1 MNKDIFK
8 QLIVLH
14 QKNIPFSLH
23 KREEHLPLHAGQII
37 TIPGVRRSGKSSKMK
52 LVINDLVKAGVSP
65 QNILWMGFDDE
76 RLADMSRQDLN
87 EILEAY
93 RELYPTTP
101 LSEVYM
107 FFDELQNIEGWE
119 LFIMRVHKSYCKHIY
134 ISGSNAK
141 MLSQEIATSL
151 RGWAL
156 EYRTYPLSFTEYCH
170 FLSIPTQRLSER
182 QTTQLRLAWDDY
194 NRYGGFPEVVLT
206 QDRLLRD
213 KLLQTYYNAMLFRDL
228 VERHNISNI
237 GVLRYFIKRIMN
249 NVTKPTSINSL
260 YNDIRS
266 QGLKISKDELYKWAE
281 YLCESFMFIRISRY
295 TPSLIAE
302 ETGLKK
308 YYFIDNGMRQNILL
322 PHSQDNGKL
331 LESNVFLHLCRTC
344 GELEKVTYFMKEKE
358 CDFVLQREDQVL
370 QLIQVCWQ
378 IDDDETRER
387 EIAGLLEAS
396 KVTHCDNLSIITH
409 HQEDIIEQN
418 GLTIHVIP
426 AWKWM
431 LVTPSHT

>member
-1 MNKDIFK
+1 MNRDVFK

-14 QKNIPFSLH
+14 QSHIPFSLNE
-23 KREEHLPLHAGQII
+23 REEHLPLHAEQII

-76 RLADMSRQDLN
+76 RLADMSQQDLN

-107 FFDELQNIEGWE
+107 FFDELQLIEGWE
-119 LFIMRVHKSYCKHIY
+119 LFVMRIHKSYCKHIY

-156 EYRTYPLSFTEYCH
+156 EYRTYPLSFAEYCH
-170 FLSIPTQRLSER
+170 FLAIPTERLNEQ

-206 QDRLLRD
+206 PDRLLRD

-228 VERHNISNI
+228 VERHSISSI

-266 QGLKISKDELYKWAE
+266 QGLKISKDELYKWAD
-281 YLCESFMFIRISRY
+281 YLCESFMFIRIPRY

-322 PHSQDNGKL
+322 PHSQDEGKL
-331 LESNVFLHLCRTC
+331 LESSVLLHLCRRC
-344 GELEKVTYFMKEKE
+344 GELEKVTYFLKEKE
-358 CDFVLQREDQVL
+358 CDFVLQHEDIVL

-378 IDDDETRER
+378 MEDAETRAR
-387 EIAGLLEAS
+387 EIAGLLEAR
-396 KVTHCDNLSIITH
+396 KVTHCDNLYIISH
-409 HQEDIIEQN
+409 HQEETIEQD
-418 GLTIHVIP
+418 GWTIHVVP

-431 LVTPSHT
+431 LTK

>member
-1 MNKDIFK
+1 MNRDVFK

-14 QKNIPFSLH
+14 QSHIPFSLNE
-23 KREEHLPLHAGQII
+23 REEHLPLHAEQII

-76 RLADMSRQDLN
+76 RLADMSQQDLN

-107 FFDELQNIEGWE
+107 FFDELQLIEGWE
-119 LFIMRVHKSYCKHIY
+119 LFVMRIHKSYCKHIY

-156 EYRTYPLSFTEYCH
+156 EYRTYPLSFAEYCH
-170 FLSIPTQRLSER
+170 FLAIPTERLNEQ

-206 QDRLLRD
+206 PDRLLRD

-228 VERHNISNI
+228 VERHSISSI

-266 QGLKISKDELYKWAE
+266 QGLKISKDELYKWAD
-281 YLCESFMFIRISRY
+281 YLCESFMFIRIPRY

-322 PHSQDNGKL
+322 PHSQDEGKL
-331 LESNVFLHLCRTC
+331 LESSVLLHLCRRC
-344 GELEKVTYFMKEKE
+344 GELEKVTYFLKEKE
-358 CDFVLQREDQVL
+358 CDFVLQHEDIVL

-378 IDDDETRER
+378 MEDAETRTR
-387 EIAGLLEAS
+387 EIAGLLEAR
-396 KVTHCDNLSIITH
+396 KVTHCDNLYIITH
-409 HQEDIIEQN
+409 HQEETIEQD
-418 GLTIHVIP
+418 GWTIHVVP

-431 LVTPSHT
+431 LTK

>member
-14 QKNIPFSLH
+14 QSHIPFSL
-23 KREEHLPLHAGQII
+23 KEREEHLPLHTEQII

-76 RLADMSRQDLN
+76 RLSDMSRQDLN

-107 FFDELQNIEGWE
+107 FFDEIQNIEGWE
-119 LFIMRVHKSYCKHIY
+119 LFVMRIHKSYCKHIY

-156 EYRTYPLSFTEYCH
+156 EYRTYPLSFAEYCH
-170 FLSIPTQRLSER
+170 FLAIPTERLDEQ
-182 QTTQLRLAWDDY
+182 QTMQLRLAWDDY
-194 NRYGGFPEVVLT
+194 NRCGGFPEVVLA
-206 QDRLLRD
+206 QDQLLRD

-281 YLCESFMFIRISRY
+281 YLCESFMFIRIPRY

-322 PHSQDNGKL
+322 PHSQDDGKL
-331 LESNVFLHLCRTC
+331 LESSVLLHLCRRC
-344 GELEKVTYFMKEKE
+344 GEQEKVTYFLKEKE

-378 IDDDETRER
+378 IEDNETRER
-387 EIAGLLEAS
+387 EIAGLLEAH

-409 HQEDIIEQN
+409 QQEETIQQD
-418 GLTIHVIP
+418 GLTIHIVP

-431 LVTPSHT
+431 L

>member
-1 MNKDIFK
+1 MNRDVFK

-14 QKNIPFSLH
+14 QSHIPFSLNE
-23 KREEHLPLHAGQII
+23 REEHLPLHAEQII

-76 RLADMSRQDLN
+76 RLADMSQQDLN

-107 FFDELQNIEGWE
+107 FFDELQLIEGWE
-119 LFIMRVHKSYCKHIY
+119 LFVMRIHKSYCKHIY

-156 EYRTYPLSFTEYCH
+156 EYRTYPLSFAEYCH
-170 FLSIPTQRLSER
+170 FLAIPTERLNEQ
-182 QTTQLRLAWDDY
+182 QTTPLRLAWDDY

-206 QDRLLRD
+206 PDRLLRD

-228 VERHNISNI
+228 VERHSISSI

-266 QGLKISKDELYKWAE
+266 QGLKISKDELYKWAD
-281 YLCESFMFIRISRY
+281 YLCESFMFIRIPRY

-322 PHSQDNGKL
+322 PHSQDEGKL
-331 LESNVFLHLCRTC
+331 LESSVLLHLCRRC
-344 GELEKVTYFMKEKE
+344 GELEKVTYFLKEKE
-358 CDFVLQREDQVL
+358 CDFVLQHEDIVL
-370 QLIQVCWQ
+370 LLIQVCWQ
-378 IDDDETRER
+378 IEDNETRER
-387 EIAGLLEAS
+387 EIAGLLEAH

-409 HQEDIIEQN
+409 QQEETIQQD
-418 GLTIHVIP
+418 GLTIHVVP

-431 LVTPSHT
+431 LAK

>member
-1 MNKDIFK
+1 MNRDVFK

-14 QKNIPFSLH
+14 QSHIPFSLNE
-23 KREEHLPLHAGQII
+23 REEHLPLHAEQII

-76 RLADMSRQDLN
+76 RLADMSQQDLN

-107 FFDELQNIEGWE
+107 FFDELQLIEGWE
-119 LFIMRVHKSYCKHIY
+119 LFVMRIHKSYCKHIY

-156 EYRTYPLSFTEYCH
+156 EYRTYPLSFAEYCH
-170 FLSIPTQRLSER
+170 FLAIPTERLNEQ

-206 QDRLLRD
+206 PDRLLRD

-228 VERHNISNI
+228 VERHSINSI

-266 QGLKISKDELYKWAE
+266 QGLKISKDELYKWAD
-281 YLCESFMFIRISRY
+281 YLCESFMFIRIPRY

-322 PHSQDNGKL
+322 PHSQDEGKL
-331 LESNVFLHLCRTC
+331 LESSVLLHLCRRC
-344 GELEKVTYFMKEKE
+344 GELEKVTYFLKEKE
-358 CDFVLQREDQVL
+358 CDFVLQHEDIVL

-378 IDDDETRER
+378 MEDAETRAR
-387 EIAGLLEAS
+387 EIAGLLEAR
-396 KVTHCDNLSIITH
+396 KVTHCDNLYIITH
-409 HQEDIIEQN
+409 HQEETIEQD
-418 GLTIHVIP
+418 GWTIHVVP

-431 LVTPSHT
+431 LTS

>member
-1 MNKDIFK
+1 MNRDVFK

-14 QKNIPFSLH
+14 QSHIPFSLNE
-23 KREEHLPLHAGQII
+23 REEHLPLHAEQII

-76 RLADMSRQDLN
+76 RLADMSQQDLN

-107 FFDELQNIEGWE
+107 FFDELQLIEGWE
-119 LFIMRVHKSYCKHIY
+119 LFVMRIHKSYCKHIY

-156 EYRTYPLSFTEYCH
+156 EYRTYPLSFAEYCH
-170 FLSIPTQRLSER
+170 FLAIPTERLNEQ

-206 QDRLLRD
+206 PDRLLRD

-228 VERHNISNI
+228 VERHSISSI

-266 QGLKISKDELYKWAE
+266 QGLKISKDELYKWAD
-281 YLCESFMFIRISRY
+281 YLCESFMFIRIPRY

-322 PHSQDNGKL
+322 PHSQDEGKL
-331 LESNVFLHLCRTC
+331 LESSVLLHLCRRC
-344 GELEKVTYFMKEKE
+344 GELEKVTYFLKEKE
-358 CDFVLQREDQVL
+358 CDFVLQHEDIVL

-378 IDDDETRER
+378 MEDAETRAR
-387 EIAGLLEAS
+387 EIAGLLEAR
-396 KVTHCDNLSIITH
+396 KVTHCDNLYIITH
-409 HQEDIIEQN
+409 HQEETIEQD
-418 GLTIHVIP
+418 GWTIHVIP

-431 LVTPSHT
+431 LTK

>member
-1 MNKDIFK
+1 MNRDVFK

-14 QKNIPFSLH
+14 QSHIPFSLNE
-23 KREEHLPLHAGQII
+23 REEHLPLHAEQII

-65 QNILWMGFDDE
+65 QNILWMGFEDE
-76 RLADMSRQDLN
+76 RLADMSQQDLN

-107 FFDELQNIEGWE
+107 FFDELQLIEGWE
-119 LFIMRVHKSYCKHIY
+119 LFVMRIHKSYCKHIY

-156 EYRTYPLSFTEYCH
+156 EYRTYPLSFAEYCH
-170 FLSIPTQRLSER
+170 FLAIPTERLNEQ

-206 QDRLLRD
+206 PDRLLRD

-228 VERHNISNI
+228 VERHSISSI

-266 QGLKISKDELYKWAE
+266 QGLKISKDELYKWAD
-281 YLCESFMFIRISRY
+281 YLCESFMFIRIPRY

-322 PHSQDNGKL
+322 PHSQDEGKL
-331 LESNVFLHLCRTC
+331 LESSVLLHLCRRC
-344 GELEKVTYFMKEKE
+344 GELEKVTYFLKEKE
-358 CDFVLQREDQVL
+358 CDFVLQHEDIVL

-378 IDDDETRER
+378 MEDAETRAR
-387 EIAGLLEAS
+387 EIAGLLEAR
-396 KVTHCDNLSIITH
+396 KVTHCDNLYIITH
-409 HQEDIIEQN
+409 HQEETIEQD
-418 GLTIHVIP
+418 GWTIHVVP
-426 AWKWM
+426 AWKCM
-431 LVTPSHT
+431 LTK

>member
-14 QKNIPFSLH
+14 QSHIPFSL
-23 KREEHLPLHAGQII
+23 KEREEHLPLHAEQII

-76 RLADMSRQDLN
+76 RLSDMSRQDLN

-107 FFDELQNIEGWE
+107 FFDEIQNIEGWE
-119 LFIMRVHKSYCKHIY
+119 LFVMRIHKSYCKHIY

-151 RGWAL
+151 RGWVL
-156 EYRTYPLSFTEYCH
+156 EYRTYPLSFAEYCH
-170 FLSIPTQRLSER
+170 FLAIPTERLDEQ
-182 QTTQLRLAWDDY
+182 QTMQLRLAWDDY
-194 NRYGGFPEVVLT
+194 NRCGGFPEVVLA

-281 YLCESFMFIRISRY
+281 YLCESFMFIRIPRY

-322 PHSQDNGKL
+322 PHSQDDGKL
-331 LESNVFLHLCRTC
+331 LESSVLLHLCRRC
-344 GELEKVTYFMKEKE
+344 GELEKVTYFLKEKE

-378 IDDDETRER
+378 IEDNETRER
-387 EIAGLLEAS
+387 EIAGLLEAHM
-396 KVTHCDNLSIITH
+396 VTHCDNLSIITH
-409 HQEDIIEQN
+409 QQEETIQQD
-418 GLTIHVIP
+418 GLTIHIVP

-431 LVTPSHT
+431 LTQ

>member
-1 MNKDIFK
+1 MNRDVFK

-14 QKNIPFSLH
+14 QSHIPFSLNE
-23 KREEHLPLHAGQII
+23 REEHLPLHAEQII

-76 RLADMSRQDLN
+76 RLADMSQQDLN

-107 FFDELQNIEGWE
+107 FFDELQLIEGWE
-119 LFIMRVHKSYCKHIY
+119 LFVMRIHKSYCKHIY

-156 EYRTYPLSFTEYCH
+156 EYRTYPLSFAEYCH
-170 FLSIPTQRLSER
+170 FLAIPTERLNEQ

-206 QDRLLRD
+206 PDRLLRD

-228 VERHNISNI
+228 VERHSISSI

-266 QGLKISKDELYKWAE
+266 QGLKISKDELYKWAD
-281 YLCESFMFIRISRY
+281 YLCESFMFIRIPRY

-322 PHSQDNGKL
+322 PHSQDEGKL
-331 LESNVFLHLCRTC
+331 LESSVLLHLCRRC
-344 GELEKVTYFMKEKE
+344 GELEKVTYFLKEKE
-358 CDFVLQREDQVL
+358 CDFVLQHEDIVL
-370 QLIQVCWQ
+370 LLIQVCWQ
-378 IDDDETRER
+378 IEDNETRER
-387 EIAGLLEAS
+387 EIAGLLEAH

-409 HQEDIIEQN
+409 QQEETIQQD
-418 GLTIHVIP
+418 GLTIHVVP

-431 LVTPSHT
+431 LAK

>member
-1 MNKDIFK
+1 MNRDVFK

-14 QKNIPFSLH
+14 QSHIPFSLNE
-23 KREEHLPLHAGQII
+23 REEYLPLHAEQII

-76 RLADMSRQDLN
+76 RLADMSQQDLN

-107 FFDELQNIEGWE
+107 FFDELQLIEGWE
-119 LFIMRVHKSYCKHIY
+119 LFVMRIHKSYCKHIY

-156 EYRTYPLSFTEYCH
+156 EYRTYPLSFAEYCH
-170 FLSIPTQRLSER
+170 FLAIPTERLNEQ

-206 QDRLLRD
+206 PDRLLRD

-228 VERHNISNI
+228 VERHSISSI

-266 QGLKISKDELYKWAE
+266 QGLKISKDELYKWAD
-281 YLCESFMFIRISRY
+281 YLCESFMFIRIPRY

-322 PHSQDNGKL
+322 PHSQDEGKL
-331 LESNVFLHLCRTC
+331 LESSVLLHLCRRC
-344 GELEKVTYFMKEKE
+344 GELEKVTYFLKEKE
-358 CDFVLQREDQVL
+358 CDFVLQHEDIVL

-378 IDDDETRER
+378 MEDAETRAR
-387 EIAGLLEAS
+387 EIAGLLEAR
-396 KVTHCDNLSIITH
+396 KVTHCDNLYIITH
-409 HQEDIIEQN
+409 HQEETIEQD
-418 GLTIHVIP
+418 GWTIHVVP

-431 LVTPSHT
+431 LTS

>member
-14 QKNIPFSLH
+14 QRHIPFSLH
-23 KREEHLPLHAGQII
+23 EREEHLPLHAEQII

-52 LVINDLVKAGVSP
+52 LVINDLFKAGVSP

-76 RLADMSRQDLN
+76 RLSDMSQQDLN

-93 RELYPTTP
+93 RELYPATP

-107 FFDELQNIEGWE
+107 FFDEIQSIEGWE
-119 LFIMRVHKSYCKHIY
+119 LFVMRIHKSYCKHIY

-156 EYRTYPLSFTEYCH
+156 EYRTYPLSFAEYCH
-170 FLSIPTQRLSER
+170 FLAIPTERLDEQ
-182 QTTQLRLAWDDY
+182 QTMQLRLAWDDY
-194 NRYGGFPEVVLT
+194 NRCGGFPEVVLA

-281 YLCESFMFIRISRY
+281 YLCESFMFIRVPRY

-308 YYFIDNGMRQNILL
+308 YYFIDNGMRQDILL
-322 PHSQDNGKL
+322 PHSQDDGKL
-331 LESNVFLHLCRTC
+331 LESSVLLHLCRRC
-344 GELEKVTYFMKEKE
+344 GELEKVTYFLKEKE

-378 IDDDETRER
+378 IEDNETRER
-387 EIAGLLEAS
+387 EIAGLLEAH
-396 KVTHCDNLSIITH
+396 KVTHCDNLCIITH
-409 HQEDIIEQN
+409 QQEVTIQQD
-418 GLTIHVIP
+418 GLTIHVVP

-431 LVTPSHT
+431 LSW

>member
-1 MNKDIFK
+1 MNRDVFK

-14 QKNIPFSLH
+14 QSHIPFSLNE
-23 KREEHLPLHAGQII
+23 REEHLPLHAEQII

-76 RLADMSRQDLN
+76 RLADVSQQDLN

-107 FFDELQNIEGWE
+107 FFDELQLIEGWE
-119 LFIMRVHKSYCKHIY
+119 LFVMRIHKSYCKHIY

-156 EYRTYPLSFTEYCH
+156 EYRTYPLSFAEYCH
-170 FLSIPTQRLSER
+170 FLAIPTERLNEQ

-206 QDRLLRD
+206 PDRLLRD

-228 VERHNISNI
+228 VERHSISSI

-266 QGLKISKDELYKWAE
+266 QGLKISKDELYKWAD
-281 YLCESFMFIRISRY
+281 YLCESFMFIRIPRY

-322 PHSQDNGKL
+322 PHSQDEGKL
-331 LESNVFLHLCRTC
+331 LESSVLLHLCRRC
-344 GELEKVTYFMKEKE
+344 GELEKVTYFLKEKE
-358 CDFVLQREDQVL
+358 CDFVLQHEDIVL

-378 IDDDETRER
+378 MEDAETRAR
-387 EIAGLLEAS
+387 EIAGLLEAR
-396 KVTHCDNLSIITH
+396 KVTHCDNLYIITH
-409 HQEDIIEQN
+409 HQEETIEQD
-418 GLTIHVIP
+418 GWTIHVVP

-431 LVTPSHT
+431 LTK

>member
-1 MNKDIFK
+1 MNRDVFK

-14 QKNIPFSLH
+14 QSHIPFSLNE
-23 KREEHLPLHAGQII
+23 REEHLPLHAEQII

-76 RLADMSRQDLN
+76 RLADMSQQDLN

-107 FFDELQNIEGWE
+107 FFDELQLIEGWE
-119 LFIMRVHKSYCKHIY
+119 LFVMRIHKSYCKHIY

-156 EYRTYPLSFTEYCH
+156 EYRTYPLSFAEYCH
-170 FLSIPTQRLSER
+170 FLAIPTERLNEQ

-206 QDRLLRD
+206 PDRLLRD

-228 VERHNISNI
+228 VERHSISSI

-266 QGLKISKDELYKWAE
+266 QGLKISKDELYKWAD
-281 YLCESFMFIRISRY
+281 YLCESFMFIRIPRY

-322 PHSQDNGKL
+322 PHSQDEGKL
-331 LESNVFLHLCRTC
+331 LESSVLLHLCRRC
-344 GELEKVTYFMKEKE
+344 GELEKVTYFLKEKE
-358 CDFVLQREDQVL
+358 CDFVLQHEDIVL

-378 IDDDETRER
+378 MEDAETRAR
-387 EIAGLLEAS
+387 EIAGLLEAR
-396 KVTHCDNLSIITH
+396 KVTHCDNLYIITH
-409 HQEDIIEQN
+409 HQEETIEQD
-418 GLTIHVIP
+418 GWTIHVVP

-431 LVTPSHT
+431 LTR

>member
-1 MNKDIFK
+1 MNRDVFK

-14 QKNIPFSLH
+14 QSHIPFSLNE
-23 KREEHLPLHAGQII
+23 REEHLPLHAEQII

-76 RLADMSRQDLN
+76 RLADMSQQDLN

-107 FFDELQNIEGWE
+107 FFDELQLIEGWE
-119 LFIMRVHKSYCKHIY
+119 LFVMRIHKSYCKHIY

-156 EYRTYPLSFTEYCH
+156 EYRTYPLSFAEYCH
-170 FLSIPTQRLSER
+170 FLAIPTERLNEQ

-206 QDRLLRD
+206 PDRLLRD

-228 VERHNISNI
+228 VERHSISSI

-266 QGLKISKDELYKWAE
+266 QGLKISKDELYKWAD
-281 YLCESFMFIRISRY
+281 YLCESFMFIRIPRY

-322 PHSQDNGKL
+322 PHSQDEGKL
-331 LESNVFLHLCRTC
+331 LESSVLLHLCRRC
-344 GELEKVTYFMKEKE
+344 GELEKVTYFLKEKE
-358 CDFVLQREDQVL
+358 CDFVLQHEDIVL

-378 IDDDETRER
+378 MEDAETRAR
-387 EIAGLLEAS
+387 EIAGLLEAR

-409 HQEDIIEQN
+409 QQEETIQQD
-418 GLTIHVIP
+418 GLTIHVVP

-431 LVTPSHT
+431 LAK

>member
-1 MNKDIFK
+1 MNRDVFK

-14 QKNIPFSLH
+14 QSHIPFSLNE
-23 KREEHLPLHAGQII
+23 REEHLPLHAEQII

-76 RLADMSRQDLN
+76 RLADMSQQDLN

-107 FFDELQNIEGWE
+107 FFDELQLIEGWE
-119 LFIMRVHKSYCKHIY
+119 LFVMRIHKSYCKHIY

-156 EYRTYPLSFTEYCH
+156 EYRTYPLSFAEYCH
-170 FLSIPTQRLSER
+170 FLAIPTERLNEQ

-206 QDRLLRD
+206 PDRLLRD

-228 VERHNISNI
+228 VERHSISSI

-266 QGLKISKDELYKWAE
+266 QGFKISKDELYKWAD
-281 YLCESFMFIRISRY
+281 YLCESFMFIRIPRY

-322 PHSQDNGKL
+322 PHSQDEGKL
-331 LESNVFLHLCRTC
+331 LESSVLLHLCRRC
-344 GELEKVTYFMKEKE
+344 GELEKVTYFLKEKE
-358 CDFVLQREDQVL
+358 CDFVLQHEDIVL

-378 IDDDETRER
+378 MEDAETRAR
-387 EIAGLLEAS
+387 EIAGLLEAR
-396 KVTHCDNLSIITH
+396 KVTHCDNLYIITH
-409 HQEDIIEQN
+409 HQEETIEQD
-418 GLTIHVIP
+418 GWTIHVVP

-431 LVTPSHT
+431 LTS

>member
-1 MNKDIFK
+1 MNRDVFK

-14 QKNIPFSLH
+14 QSHIPFSLNE
-23 KREEHLPLHAGQII
+23 REEHLPLHAEQII

-65 QNILWMGFDDE
+65 QNILWMGLDDE
-76 RLADMSRQDLN
+76 RLADMSQQDLN

-107 FFDELQNIEGWE
+107 FFDELQLIEGWE
-119 LFIMRVHKSYCKHIY
+119 LFVMRIHKSYCKHIY

-156 EYRTYPLSFTEYCH
+156 EYRTYPLSFAEYCH
-170 FLSIPTQRLSER
+170 FLAIPTERLNEQ

-206 QDRLLRD
+206 PDRLLRD

-228 VERHNISNI
+228 VERHSISSI

-266 QGLKISKDELYKWAE
+266 QGLKISKDELYKWAD
-281 YLCESFMFIRISRY
+281 YLCESFMFIRIPRY

-322 PHSQDNGKL
+322 PHSQDEGKL
-331 LESNVFLHLCRTC
+331 LESSVLLHLCRRC
-344 GELEKVTYFMKEKE
+344 GELEKVTYFLKEKE
-358 CDFVLQREDQVL
+358 CDFVLQHEDIVL

-378 IDDDETRER
+378 MEDAETRAR
-387 EIAGLLEAS
+387 EIAGLLEAR
-396 KVTHCDNLSIITH
+396 KVTHCDNLYIITH
-409 HQEDIIEQN
+409 HQEETIEQD
-418 GLTIHVIP
+418 GWTIHVVP

-431 LVTPSHT
+431 LTS

>member
-1 MNKDIFK
+1 MNRDVFK

-14 QKNIPFSLH
+14 QSHIPFSLNE
-23 KREEHLPLHAGQII
+23 REEHLPLHAEQII

-76 RLADMSRQDLN
+76 RLADMSQQDLN

-107 FFDELQNIEGWE
+107 FFDELQLIEGWE
-119 LFIMRVHKSYCKHIY
+119 LFVMRIHKSYCKHIY

-156 EYRTYPLSFTEYCH
+156 EYRTYPLSFAEYCH
-170 FLSIPTQRLSER
+170 FLAIPTERLNEQ

-206 QDRLLRD
+206 PDRLLRD

-228 VERHNISNI
+228 VERHSISSI

-266 QGLKISKDELYKWAE
+266 QGLKISKDELYKWAD
-281 YLCESFMFIRISRY
+281 YLCESFMFIRIPRY

-322 PHSQDNGKL
+322 PHSQDEGKL
-331 LESNVFLHLCRTC
+331 LESSVLLHLCRRC
-344 GELEKVTYFMKEKE
+344 GELEKVTYFLKEKE
-358 CDFVLQREDQVL
+358 CDFVLQHEDIVL

-378 IDDDETRER
+378 MEDAETRAR
-387 EIAGLLEAS
+387 EIAGLLEAR
-396 KVTHCDNLSIITH
+396 KVTHCDNLHIITH
-409 HQEDIIEQN
+409 HQEETIEQD
-418 GLTIHVIP
+418 GWTIHVVP

-431 LVTPSHT
+431 LTK

>member
-1 MNKDIFK
+1 MNRDVFK

-14 QKNIPFSLH
+14 QSHIPFSLNE
-23 KREEHLPLHAGQII
+23 REEHLPLHAEQII

-76 RLADMSRQDLN
+76 RLADMSQQDLN

-107 FFDELQNIEGWE
+107 FFDELQLIEGWE
-119 LFIMRVHKSYCKHIY
+119 LFVMRIHKSYCKHIY

-156 EYRTYPLSFTEYCH
+156 EYRTYPLSFAEYCH
-170 FLSIPTQRLSER
+170 FLAIPTERLNEQ

-206 QDRLLRD
+206 PDRLLRD

-228 VERHNISNI
+228 VERHSISSI

-266 QGLKISKDELYKWAE
+266 QGLKISKDELYKWAD
-281 YLCESFMFIRISRY
+281 YLCESFMFIRIPRY

-322 PHSQDNGKL
+322 PHSQDEGKL
-331 LESNVFLHLCRTC
+331 LESSVLLHLCRRC
-344 GELEKVTYFMKEKE
+344 GELEKVTYFLKEKE
-358 CDFVLQREDQVL
+358 CDFVLQHEDIVL

-378 IDDDETRER
+378 MEDAETRAR
-387 EIAGLLEAS
+387 EIAGLLEAR
-396 KVTHCDNLSIITH
+396 KVTHCDNLYIITH
-409 HQEDIIEQN
+409 HQEETIEQD
-418 GLTIHVIP
+418 GWTIHVVP

-431 LVTPSHT
+431 LTK

>member
-1 MNKDIFK
+1 MNRDVFK

-14 QKNIPFSLH
+14 QSHIPFSLNE
-23 KREEHLPLHAGQII
+23 REEHLPLHAEQII
-37 TIPGVRRSGKSSKMK
+37 TIPGVCRSGKSSKMK

-76 RLADMSRQDLN
+76 RLADMSQQDLN

-107 FFDELQNIEGWE
+107 FFDELQLIEGWE
-119 LFIMRVHKSYCKHIY
+119 LFVMRIHKSYCKHIY

-156 EYRTYPLSFTEYCH
+156 EYRTYPLSFAEYCH
-170 FLSIPTQRLSER
+170 FLAIPTERLNEQ

-206 QDRLLRD
+206 PDRLLRD

-228 VERHNISNI
+228 VERHSISSI

-266 QGLKISKDELYKWAE
+266 QGLKISKDELYKWAD
-281 YLCESFMFIRISRY
+281 YLCESFMFIRIPRY

-322 PHSQDNGKL
+322 PHSQDEGKL
-331 LESNVFLHLCRTC
+331 LESSVLLHLCRRC
-344 GELEKVTYFMKEKE
+344 GELEKVTYFLKEKE
-358 CDFVLQREDQVL
+358 CDFVLQHEDIVL
-370 QLIQVCWQ
+370 LLIQVCWQ
-378 IDDDETRER
+378 IEDNETRER
-387 EIAGLLEAS
+387 EIAGLLEAH

-409 HQEDIIEQN
+409 QQEETIQQD
-418 GLTIHVIP
+418 GLTIHVVP

-431 LVTPSHT
+431 LAK

>member
-1 MNKDIFK
+1 MNRDVFK

-14 QKNIPFSLH
+14 QSHIPFSLNE
-23 KREEHLPLHAGQII
+23 REEHLPLHAEQII

-76 RLADMSRQDLN
+76 RLADMSQQDLN

-107 FFDELQNIEGWE
+107 FFDELQLIEGWE
-119 LFIMRVHKSYCKHIY
+119 LFVMRIHKSYCKHIY

-156 EYRTYPLSFTEYCH
+156 EYRTYPLSFAEYCH
-170 FLSIPTQRLSER
+170 FLAIPTERLNEQ

-206 QDRLLRD
+206 PDRLLRD

-228 VERHNISNI
+228 VERHSISSI

-266 QGLKISKDELYKWAE
+266 QGLKISKDELYKWAD
-281 YLCESFMFIRISRY
+281 YLCESFMFIRIPRY

-322 PHSQDNGKL
+322 PHSQDEGKL
-331 LESNVFLHLCRTC
+331 LESSVLLHLCRRC
-344 GELEKVTYFMKEKE
+344 GELEKVTYFLKEKE
-358 CDFVLQREDQVL
+358 CDFVLQHEDIVL

-378 IDDDETRER
+378 MEDAETRAR
-387 EIAGLLEAS
+387 EIAGLLEAR
-396 KVTHCDNLSIITH
+396 KVTHCDNLYIITH
-409 HQEDIIEQN
+409 HQEETIEQD
-418 GLTIHVIP
+418 GWIIHVVP

-431 LVTPSHT
+431 LTK

>member
-1 MNKDIFK
+1 MNRDVFK

-14 QKNIPFSLH
+14 QSHIPFSLNE
-23 KREEHLPLHAGQII
+23 REEHLPLHAEQII

-76 RLADMSRQDLN
+76 RLADMSQQDLN

-107 FFDELQNIEGWE
+107 FFDELQLIEGWE
-119 LFIMRVHKSYCKHIY
+119 LFVMRIHKSYCKHIY

-156 EYRTYPLSFTEYCH
+156 EYRTYPLSFAEYCH
-170 FLSIPTQRLSER
+170 FLAIPTERLNEQ

-206 QDRLLRD
+206 PDRLLRD

-228 VERHNISNI
+228 VERHSISSI

-266 QGLKISKDELYKWAE
+266 QGLKISKDELYKWAD
-281 YLCESFMFIRISRY
+281 YLCESFMFIRIPRY

-322 PHSQDNGKL
+322 PHSQDEGKL
-331 LESNVFLHLCRTC
+331 LESSVLLHLCRRC
-344 GELEKVTYFMKEKE
+344 GELEKVTYFLKEKE
-358 CDFVLQREDQVL
+358 CDFVLQHEDIVL

-378 IDDDETRER
+378 MEDAETRAR
-387 EIAGLLEAS
+387 EIAGLLEAR
-396 KVTHCDNLSIITH
+396 KVTHCDNLYIITH
-409 HQEDIIEQN
+409 HQEETIEQD
-418 GLTIHVIP
+418 GWTIHVVP

-431 LVTPSHT
+431 LAK

>member
-1 MNKDIFK
+1 MNRDVLK

-14 QKNIPFSLH
+14 QSHIPFSLNE
-23 KREEHLPLHAGQII
+23 REEHLPLHAEQII

-76 RLADMSRQDLN
+76 RLVDMSQQDLN

-107 FFDELQNIEGWE
+107 FFDELQLIEGWE
-119 LFIMRVHKSYCKHIY
+119 LFVMRIHKSYCKHIY

-156 EYRTYPLSFTEYCH
+156 EYRTYPLSFAEYCH
-170 FLSIPTQRLSER
+170 FLAIPTERLNEQ

-206 QDRLLRD
+206 PDRLLRD

-228 VERHNISNI
+228 VERHSISSI

-266 QGLKISKDELYKWAE
+266 QGLKISKDELYKWAD
-281 YLCESFMFIRISRY
+281 YLCESFMFIRIPRY

-322 PHSQDNGKL
+322 PHSQDEGKL
-331 LESNVFLHLCRTC
+331 LESSVLLHLCRRC
-344 GELEKVTYFMKEKE
+344 GELEKVTYFLKEKE
-358 CDFVLQREDQVL
+358 CDFVLQHEDIVL

-378 IDDDETRER
+378 MEDAETRAR
-387 EIAGLLEAS
+387 EIAGLLEAR
-396 KVTHCDNLSIITH
+396 KVTHCDNLYIITH
-409 HQEDIIEQN
+409 HQEETIEQD
-418 GLTIHVIP
+418 GWTIHVVP

-431 LVTPSHT
+431 LTS

>member
-1 MNKDIFK
+1 MNRDVFK

-14 QKNIPFSLH
+14 QSHIPFSLNE
-23 KREEHLPLHAGQII
+23 REEHLPLHAEQII

-76 RLADMSRQDLN
+76 RLADMSQQDLN

-107 FFDELQNIEGWE
+107 FFDELQLIEGWE
-119 LFIMRVHKSYCKHIY
+119 LFVMRIHKSYCKHIY

-156 EYRTYPLSFTEYCH
+156 EYRTYPLSFAEYCH
-170 FLSIPTQRLSER
+170 FLAIPTERLNEQ

-206 QDRLLRD
+206 PDRLLRD

-228 VERHNISNI
+228 VERHSISSI

-266 QGLKISKDELYKWAE
+266 QGLKISKDELYKWAD
-281 YLCESFMFIRISRY
+281 YLCESFMFIRIPRY

-322 PHSQDNGKL
+322 PHSQDEGKL
-331 LESNVFLHLCRTC
+331 LESSVLLHLCRRC
-344 GELEKVTYFMKEKE
+344 GELEKVTYFLKEKE
-358 CDFVLQREDQVL
+358 CDFVLQHEDIVL

-378 IDDDETRER
+378 MEDAEIRAR
-387 EIAGLLEAS
+387 EIAGLLEAR
-396 KVTHCDNLSIITH
+396 KVTHCDNLYIITH
-409 HQEDIIEQN
+409 HQEETIEQD
-418 GLTIHVIP
+418 GWTIHVVP

-431 LVTPSHT
+431 LTK

>member
-8 QLIVLH
+8 RLIVLH
-14 QKNIPFSLH
+14 QSHIPFSL
-23 KREEHLPLHAGQII
+23 KEREEHLPLHAEQII

-76 RLADMSRQDLN
+76 RLSDMSQQDLN

-107 FFDELQNIEGWE
+107 FFDEIQNIEGWE
-119 LFIMRVHKSYCKHIY
+119 LFVMRIHKSYCKHIY

-151 RGWAL
+151 RSWAL
-156 EYRTYPLSFTEYCH
+156 EYRTYPLSFAEYCH
-170 FLSIPTQRLSER
+170 FLAIPTERLDEQ
-182 QTTQLRLAWDDY
+182 QTMQLRLAWDDY
-194 NRYGGFPEVVLT
+194 NRCGGFPEVVLA

-281 YLCESFMFIRISRY
+281 YLCESFMFIRIPRY

-322 PHSQDNGKL
+322 PHSQDDGKL
-331 LESNVFLHLCRTC
+331 LESSVLLHLCRRC
-344 GELEKVTYFMKEKE
+344 GELEKVTYFLKEKE

-378 IDDDETRER
+378 IEDNETRER
-387 EIAGLLEAS
+387 EIAGLLEAH

-409 HQEDIIEQN
+409 QQEETIQQD
-418 GLTIHVIP
+418 GLTIHIVP

-431 LVTPSHT
+431 L

>member
-1 MNKDIFK
+1 MIKDVLK

-14 QKNIPFSLH
+14 QSHIPFLLCE
-23 KREEHLPLHAGQII
+23 REGSLPLHTEQII
-37 TIPGVRRSGKSSKMK
+37 TLPGVRRSGKSSKMK
-52 LVINDLVKAGVSP
+52 LVINHLMQTGISP
-65 QNILWMGFDDE
+65 QNVLWMGFDDE

-93 RELYPTTP
+93 RELYPTIP
-101 LSEVYM
+101 LDEVYM
-107 FFDELQNIEGWE
+107 FFDEIQNIEGWE
-119 LFIMRVHKSYCKHIY
+119 LFIMRIHKNYTKHIY

-156 EYRTYPLSFTEYCH
+156 EYRTYPLSFAEYCQ
-170 FLSIPTQRLSER
+170 FRSIPTERLDEQ

-228 VERHNISNI
+228 VERHSISNI

-249 NVTKPTSINSL
+249 NVSKPTSINGI

-266 QGLKISKDELYKWAE
+266 QGLKISKDDLYKWID
-281 YLCESFMFIRISRY
+281 YLCESFMFIRVPRY
-295 TPSLIAE
+295 TSSLIAE
-302 ETGLKK
+302 ESGLKK

-322 PHSQDNGKL
+322 PHSQDDGKL
-331 LESNVFLHLCRTC
+331 LESSVFLHLCRMC
-344 GELEKVTYFMKEKE
+344 GELERVTYFMKEKE
-358 CDFVLQREDQVL
+358 CDFVLQHEDQVL

-378 IDDDETRER
+378 MDDNETRER
-387 EIAGLLEAS
+387 EIAGLLEAR
-396 KVTHCDNLSIITH
+396 KETHCDNLYIVTH
-409 HQEDIIEQN
+409 HQEDTIEQD
-418 GLTIHVIP
+418 GLTIHVVP

-431 LVTPSHT
+431 LTR

>member
-1 MNKDIFK
+1 MNRDVFK

-14 QKNIPFSLH
+14 QSHIPFSLNE
-23 KREEHLPLHAGQII
+23 REEHLPLHAEQII

-76 RLADMSRQDLN
+76 RLADMSQQDLN

-107 FFDELQNIEGWE
+107 FFDELQLIEGWE
-119 LFIMRVHKSYCKHIY
+119 LFVMRIHKSYCKHIY

-156 EYRTYPLSFTEYCH
+156 EYRTYPLSFAEYCH
-170 FLSIPTQRLSER
+170 FLAIPTERLNEQ

-206 QDRLLRD
+206 PDRLLRD

-228 VERHNISNI
+228 VERHSISSI

-266 QGLKISKDELYKWAE
+266 QGLKISKDELYKWAD
-281 YLCESFMFIRISRY
+281 YLCESFMFIRIPRY

-302 ETGLKK
+302 ERGLKK

-322 PHSQDNGKL
+322 PQSQDEGKL
-331 LESNVFLHLCRTC
+331 LESSVLLHLCRRC
-344 GELEKVTYFMKEKE
+344 GELEKVTYFLKEKE
-358 CDFVLQREDQVL
+358 CDFVLQHEDIVL

-378 IDDDETRER
+378 MEDAETRAR
-387 EIAGLLEAS
+387 EIAGLLEAR
-396 KVTHCDNLSIITH
+396 KVTHCDNLYIITH
-409 HQEDIIEQN
+409 HQEETIEQD
-418 GLTIHVIP
+418 GWTIHVVP

-431 LVTPSHT
+431 LTK

>member
-1 MNKDIFK
+1 MNRDVFK

-14 QKNIPFSLH
+14 QSHIPFSLNE
-23 KREEHLPLHAGQII
+23 REEHLPLHAEQII

-76 RLADMSRQDLN
+76 RLADMSQQDLN

-107 FFDELQNIEGWE
+107 FFDELQLIEGWE
-119 LFIMRVHKSYCKHIY
+119 LFVMRIHKSYCKHIY

-141 MLSQEIATSL
+141 MLSQEVASSL

-156 EYRTYPLSFTEYCH
+156 EYRTYPLSFAEYCH
-170 FLSIPTQRLSER
+170 FLAIPTERLNEQ

-206 QDRLLRD
+206 PDRLLRD

-228 VERHNISNI
+228 VERHSISSI

-266 QGLKISKDELYKWAE
+266 QGLKISKDELYKWAD
-281 YLCESFMFIRISRY
+281 YLCESFMFIRIPRY

-322 PHSQDNGKL
+322 PHSQDEGKL
-331 LESNVFLHLCRTC
+331 LESSVLLHLCRRC
-344 GELEKVTYFMKEKE
+344 GELEKVTYFLKEKE
-358 CDFVLQREDQVL
+358 CDFVLQHEDIVL

-378 IDDDETRER
+378 MEDAETRAR
-387 EIAGLLEAS
+387 EIAGLLEAR
-396 KVTHCDNLSIITH
+396 KVTHCDNLYIITH
-409 HQEDIIEQN
+409 HQEETIEQD
-418 GLTIHVIP
+418 GWTIHVVP

-431 LVTPSHT
+431 LTK

>member
-1 MNKDIFK
+1 MNRDVFK

-14 QKNIPFSLH
+14 QSHIPFSLNE
-23 KREEHLPLHAGQII
+23 REEHLPLHAEQII

-76 RLADMSRQDLN
+76 RLADMSQQDLN

-107 FFDELQNIEGWE
+107 FFDELQLIEGWE
-119 LFIMRVHKSYCKHIY
+119 LFVMRIHKSYCKHIY

-156 EYRTYPLSFTEYCH
+156 EYRTYPLSFAEYCH
-170 FLSIPTQRLSER
+170 FLAIPTERLNEQ

-206 QDRLLRD
+206 PDRLLRD

-228 VERHNISNI
+228 VERHSISSI

-266 QGLKISKDELYKWAE
+266 QSLKISKDELYKWAD
-281 YLCESFMFIRISRY
+281 YLCESFMFIRIPRY

-322 PHSQDNGKL
+322 PHSQDEGKL
-331 LESNVFLHLCRTC
+331 LESSVLLHLCRRC
-344 GELEKVTYFMKEKE
+344 GELEKVTYFLKEKE
-358 CDFVLQREDQVL
+358 CDFVLQHEDIVL

-378 IDDDETRER
+378 MEDAETRAR
-387 EIAGLLEAS
+387 EIAGLLEAR
-396 KVTHCDNLSIITH
+396 KVTHCDNLYIITH
-409 HQEDIIEQN
+409 HQEETIEQD
-418 GLTIHVIP
+418 GWIIHVVP

-431 LVTPSHT
+431 LTK

>member
-1 MNKDIFK
+1 MNRDVFK

-14 QKNIPFSLH
+14 QSHIPFSLNE
-23 KREEHLPLHAGQII
+23 REEHLPLHAEQII

-76 RLADMSRQDLN
+76 RLVDMSQQDLN

-107 FFDELQNIEGWE
+107 FFDELQLIEGWE
-119 LFIMRVHKSYCKHIY
+119 LFVMRIHKSYCKHIY

-156 EYRTYPLSFTEYCH
+156 EYRTYPLSFAEYCH
-170 FLSIPTQRLSER
+170 FLAIPTERLNEQ

-206 QDRLLRD
+206 PDRLLRD

-228 VERHNISNI
+228 VERHSISSI

-266 QGLKISKDELYKWAE
+266 QGLKISKDELYKWAD
-281 YLCESFMFIRISRY
+281 YLCESFMFIRIPRY

-322 PHSQDNGKL
+322 PHSQDEGKL
-331 LESNVFLHLCRTC
+331 LESSVLLHLCRRC
-344 GELEKVTYFMKEKE
+344 GELEKVTYFLKEKE
-358 CDFVLQREDQVL
+358 CDFVLQHEDIVL

-378 IDDDETRER
+378 MEDAETRAR
-387 EIAGLLEAS
+387 EIAGLLEAR
-396 KVTHCDNLSIITH
+396 KVTHCDNLYIITH
-409 HQEDIIEQN
+409 HQEETIEQD
-418 GLTIHVIP
+418 GWTIHVVP

-431 LVTPSHT
+431 LTK

>member
-1 MNKDIFK
+1 MNRDVFK

-14 QKNIPFSLH
+14 QSHIPFSLNE
-23 KREEHLPLHAGQII
+23 REEHLPLHAEQII

-76 RLADMSRQDLN
+76 RLADMSQQDLN

-107 FFDELQNIEGWE
+107 FFDELQLIEGWE
-119 LFIMRVHKSYCKHIY
+119 LFVMRIHKSYCKHIY

-156 EYRTYPLSFTEYCH
+156 EYRTYPLSFAEYCH
-170 FLSIPTQRLSER
+170 FLAIPTERLNEQ

-194 NRYGGFPEVVLT
+194 NRYGGFPEVVRT
-206 QDRLLRD
+206 PDRLLRD

-228 VERHNISNI
+228 VERHSISRI

-266 QGLKISKDELYKWAE
+266 QGLKISKDELYKWAD
-281 YLCESFMFIRISRY
+281 YLCESFMFIRIPRY

-322 PHSQDNGKL
+322 PHSQDEGKL
-331 LESNVFLHLCRTC
+331 LESSVLLHLCRRC
-344 GELEKVTYFMKEKE
+344 GELEKVTYFLKEKE
-358 CDFVLQREDQVL
+358 CDFVLQHEDIVL

-378 IDDDETRER
+378 IEDNETRER
-387 EIAGLLEAS
+387 EIAGLLEAH

-409 HQEDIIEQN
+409 QQEETIQQD
-418 GLTIHVIP
+418 GLTIHVVP

-431 LVTPSHT
+431 LAK